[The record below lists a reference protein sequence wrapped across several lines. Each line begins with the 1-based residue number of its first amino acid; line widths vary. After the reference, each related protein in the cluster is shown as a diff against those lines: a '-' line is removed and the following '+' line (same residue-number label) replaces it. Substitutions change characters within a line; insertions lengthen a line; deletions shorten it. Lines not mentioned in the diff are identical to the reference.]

1 MGEPSK
7 DMTDKRLRA
16 LVRKDDTSRLRSELI
31 GCQSILKPEEIEDL
45 NRSSLVGYV
54 TLLQRLNNSTSSCR
68 NKIVD
73 FNPDD
78 ADVFEDDEKEIKKT
92 SSVSQEVTSGGGG
105 ARSSLNLEVSEPMT
119 QSINPFIDSSSVI
132 RSIELLIT
140 TQVADR
146 IERERKE
153 QELRVE
159 KEWIKEQAREE
170 KRAEREEREAKKK
183 EEREV
188 LELKL
193 KAEKEVL
200 ELKLKEEKEEREAND
215 LKEKERKKERREEKR
230 IEFEAKLKADKE
242 AIELKLKAEKEERR
256 IEREANEARLKIEF
270 ETLLLKNKIDSDER
284 EKARTDREKEDRIS
298 REKREDKDKEGRNK
312 RYQDEKD
319 ERLKKESS
327 FEARLK
333 LAADSLKGQ
342 VSDMP
347 DDLAGLIDFFKHV
360 ESLFAAYAIGI
371 DLQVS
376 VIIPY
381 LNTRV
386 KRLVRNLDRGSTFE
400 NLKAAVLS
408 EYNFSPRMY
417 RSAFTDAFR
426 SVGESAVQFVSR
438 ISNSLLMYLD
448 SRDINKSYDKLVSL
462 LISDR
467 FRDTLDDNT
476 RYNIAD
482 HEHDDWLGP
491 KQMATLVDRN
501 QSERHPNWNYLRDP
515 KNFGCKTV
523 TSSYRPYQKS
533 FGFKFPFKPRN

>member
-7 DMTDKRLRA
+7 DLTDKRLRA

-31 GCQSILKPEEIEDL
+31 GCQSILKPDEIEDL

-54 TLLQRLNNSTSSCR
+54 TLLRRLNNSTSSCR

-78 ADVFEDDEKEIKKT
+78 ADVFEEDGKEIKKT

-105 ARSSLNLEVSEPMT
+105 ATSSLNLEVSEPMT
-119 QSINPFIDSSSVI
+119 QSINPSIDSSSVI

-140 TQVADR
+140 TQMADK
-146 IERERKE
+146 IERDRQDRQDRLDKE
-153 QELRVE
+153 QL
-159 KEWIKEQAREE
+159 
-170 KRAEREEREAKKK
+170 REEREAKRK

-200 ELKLKEEKEEREAND
+200 ELKLRAEKEEREA
-215 LKEKERKKERREEKR
+215 K
-230 IEFEAKLKADKE
+230 
-242 AIELKLKAEKEERR
+242 ELKDKEERR

-298 REKREDKDKEGRNK
+298 REKREDKDKEDRNK

-342 VSDMP
+342 VSEMP

-376 VIIPY
+376 VITPY
-381 LNTRV
+381 LNTRA
-386 KRLVRNLDRGSTFE
+386 KRLVRNLDRGATFE
-400 NLKAAVLS
+400 S
-408 EYNFSPRMY
+408 C
-417 RSAFTDAFR
+417 
-426 SVGESAVQFVSR
+426 SV
-438 ISNSLLMYLD
+438 
-448 SRDINKSYDKLVSL
+448 K
-462 LISDR
+462 
-467 FRDTLDDNT
+467 
-476 RYNIAD
+476 
-482 HEHDDWLGP
+482 
-491 KQMATLVDRN
+491 
-501 QSERHPNWNYLRDP
+501 
-515 KNFGCKTV
+515 
-523 TSSYRPYQKS
+523 
-533 FGFKFPFKPRN
+533 